1 MFENHWSGGNE
12 TRGVWRAQD
21 CPSSLLWNS
30 DSLKLSSLS
39 FPLLTISPTHIL
51 FKNYLFI
58 LLIQVLGGACG
69 IFSLPFGM

>member
-30 DSLKLSSLS
+30 DPLKLGSLS
-39 FPLLTISPTHIL
+39 LPLLTISPTHIL

-58 LLIQVLGGACG
+58 SLSQVLGGACG